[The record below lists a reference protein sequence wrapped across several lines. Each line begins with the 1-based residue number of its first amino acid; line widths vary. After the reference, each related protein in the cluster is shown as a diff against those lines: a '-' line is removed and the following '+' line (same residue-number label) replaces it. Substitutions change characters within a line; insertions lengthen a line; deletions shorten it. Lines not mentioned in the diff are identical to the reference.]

1 MGHSVTVALPLFCPD
16 RDTVGR
22 KDPGSSAWETKGSE
36 SKVLVFLNMKYLVDA
51 NPYLIILKGTYW

>member
-1 MGHSVTVALPLFCPD
+1 MGYSVTVALPFCSD

-36 SKVLVFLNMKYLVDA
+36 SKVLVLLLLFFFF
-51 NPYLIILKGTYW
+51 